1 MAIRNDTYAAVRAE
15 VGTLLTLSARMF
27 ELEQT
32 VSGTSRPYETFDD
45 ARRVGALAFA
55 LATICHRHPE
65 ARKMLQ
71 QSINNHAREVELLQ
85 QKRRPTNGKS

>member
-15 VGTLLTLSARMF
+15 VGTLLNLS
-27 ELEQT
+27 
-32 VSGTSRPYETFDD
+32 
-45 ARRVGALAFA
+45 A

-71 QSINNHAREVELLQ
+71 QTINNHAREVELLQ
-85 QKRRPTNGKS
+85 QKRRPANGKS

>member
-15 VGTLLTLSARMF
+15 VGTLLNLSARMF

-45 ARRVGALAFA
+45 ARRVGALAFV

-85 QKRRPTNGKS
+85 QKRKPTNGKS

>member
-32 VSGTSRPYETFDD
+32 VSGTSRAYETFDD
-45 ARRVGALAFA
+45 ARRVGTLA

-71 QSINNHAREVELLQ
+71 QTINNHAREVELLQ
-85 QKRRPTNGKS
+85 QKRRPANGKS